1 MKKRIILYQIK
12 QNWNKGER
20 ERERQRERDRDRDR
34 ECEKS
39 RTEVRKYWF
48 GKTKV
53 GMNSTENFE
62 FRTQTFSPKQ

>member
-20 ERERQRERDRDRDR
+20 ERDRDR